1 MPGLNQRGPEGM
13 GPMTGRQRGMCR
25 RTEDQSF
32 AFDRGAGLGFGGGRG
47 MGMRRGLG
55 LGQGL
60 GQGQRMGRRFDTGV
74 NPPATTPA
82 NVSDELKNL
91 REEYQAAQNTLS
103 SLEAKIA
110 ALEAQK

>member
-1 MPGLNQRGPEGM
+1 MPGFNQRGPEGA

-25 RTEDQSF
+25 RTEDQAV
-32 AFDRGAGLGFGGGRG
+32 AFDRGYGLGLGGGRG

-60 GQGQRMGRRFDTGV
+60 RMGRGFDSGV
-74 NPPATTPA
+74 NPPVTSPA
-82 NVSDELKNL
+82 NVSDDLKNL

>member
-1 MPGLNQRGPEGM
+1 MPGFNQRGPEGL
-13 GPMTGRQRGMCR
+13 GPMTGRQQGMCR
-25 RTEDQSF
+25 RTDDQSL
-32 AFDRGAGLGFGGGRG
+32 AFGRGYGQGLGGGRG

-60 GQGQRMGRRFDTGV
+60 RMGRRFDDRMNLPVT
-74 NPPATTPA
+74 PPA
-82 NVSDELKNL
+82 NLSDELKNL

-103 SLEAKIA
+103 SLEGKIA

>member
-47 MGMRRGLG
+47 MGMRRGSG

-60 GQGQRMGRRFDTGV
+60 RMGRRFDSGV
-74 NPPATTPA
+74 NPPVTGPA

-91 REEYQAAQNTLS
+91 REEYQAAQQTLS

-110 ALEAQK
+110 ALESQK

>member
-1 MPGLNQRGPEGM
+1 MPGFNQRGPEGL

-25 RTEDQSF
+25 RTEDQAV
-32 AFDRGAGLGFGGGRG
+32 AFDRGYGLGLGGGRG

-60 GQGQRMGRRFDTGV
+60 RMGRRFDTGV
-74 NPPATTPA
+74 NPPVTGSATVP
-82 NVSDELKNL
+82 DELKNL
-91 REEYQAAQNTLS
+91 REEYEAAQNALR

-110 ALEAQK
+110 ALEGQK

>member
-1 MPGLNQRGPEGM
+1 MPGFNQRGPEGL

-60 GQGQRMGRRFDTGV
+60 RMGRRFDSGV
-74 NPPATTPA
+74 NPPVTSPA

-110 ALEAQK
+110 ALETQK

>member
-1 MPGLNQRGPEGM
+1 
-13 GPMTGRQRGMCR
+13 MCR

-47 MGMRRGLG
+47 MGMRRGSG

-60 GQGQRMGRRFDTGV
+60 RMGRRFDSGV
-74 NPPATTPA
+74 NPPVTSQA
-82 NVSDELKNL
+82 NASDELKNL

-110 ALEAQK
+110 ALESQK